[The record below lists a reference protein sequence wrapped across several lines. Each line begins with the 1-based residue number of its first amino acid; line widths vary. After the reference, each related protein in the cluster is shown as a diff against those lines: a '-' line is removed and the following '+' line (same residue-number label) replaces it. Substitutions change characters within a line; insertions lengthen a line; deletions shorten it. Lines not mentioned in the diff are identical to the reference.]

1 MTTNCGD
8 GRPLGRLILGIIVMV
23 LGLALA
29 LDNFG
34 LFHVRTVFR
43 LWPVI
48 LIVIGLTRL
57 SQSVRHGG
65 RPEGYVLTLVGV
77 GLLLMNLGL
86 LGFRQALAFLLLT
99 VGGVIVFRA
108 WRGAEGPGPEAL
120 SLDASQRIDAF
131 ALLGGVQRVSRAT
144 EFRGGS
150 ASAALGGCDI
160 DLRQASMPE
169 GGSAV
174 LDTLAIMG
182 GIEVRVPEDWSVET
196 RGMAVL
202 GGFEDKTRRPL
213 DDRRKLVITG
223 LAVMGGVEVKN

>member
-1 MTTNCGD
+1 MTTDCGES
-8 GRPLGRLILGIIVMV
+8 RPLGRLVLGIIVMV
-23 LGLALA
+23 LGLTLA

-34 LFHVRTVFR
+34 LFHVRNIFR
-43 LWPVI
+43 LWPLV
-48 LIVIGLTRL
+48 LVAVGLTRL
-57 SQSVRHGG
+57 QQSVRHGG
-65 RPEGYVLTLVGV
+65 RPEGYVMALVGT
-77 GLLLMNLGL
+77 GLLLMNFGL
-86 LGFRQALAFLLLT
+86 LSFRQVLAFLLLT
-99 VGGVIVFRA
+99 VGAVIVFRA
-108 WRGAEGPGPEAL
+108 WRQGNQPLPDAL
-120 SLDASQRIDAF
+120 SDASQRMDAF
-131 ALLGGVQRVSRAT
+131 ALLGGVHRVSRAT

-160 DLRQASMPE
+160 DLREASMPD

-213 DDRRKLVITG
+213 DDRKKLVITG

>member
-1 MTTNCGD
+1 MTTDCGE
-8 GRPLGRLILGIIVMV
+8 GRPIGRLVLGITVMV
-23 LGLALA
+23 LGLGLA

-34 LFHVRTVFR
+34 LFHVRNIFR
-43 LWPVI
+43 LWPLI
-48 LIVIGLTRL
+48 LIGIGLTRL
-57 SQSVRHGG
+57 SQSIRHGG

-86 LGFRQALAFLLLT
+86 LGFRQAVAFLMLS
-99 VGGVIVFRA
+99 VGGVIVYRA
-108 WRGAEGPGPEAL
+108 WREGNQPASDAL
-120 SLDASQRIDAF
+120 SSDTSQRMDAF

-160 DLRQASMPE
+160 DLREASMAE
-169 GGSAV
+169 GTSAV

-182 GIEVRVPEDWSVET
+182 GIEVRVPEDWTVET

-213 DDRRKLVITG
+213 DDRKKLVITG

>member
-1 MTTNCGD
+1 MTTDCGG
-8 GRPLGRLILGIIVMV
+8 GRPLSRMILGITVMA

-34 LFHVRTVFR
+34 LFQVRYIFR
-43 LWPVI
+43 LWPLI
-48 LIVIGLTRL
+48 LIAIGLSRL
-57 SQSVRHGG
+57 SQSIRHGG
-65 RPEGYVLTLVGV
+65 RPEGYVLALVGF
-77 GLLLMNLGL
+77 GLLLMNFGL
-86 LGFRQALAFLLLT
+86 LDFRQALAFFLLA
-99 VGGVIVFRA
+99 VGGVIIYRA
-108 WRGAEGPGPEAL
+108 SRGAQPGLVADASSE
-120 SLDASQRIDAF
+120 ASQRIDAF

-150 ASAALGGCDI
+150 CSAMLGGCDI
-160 DLRQASMPE
+160 DLREASMPE
-169 GGSAV
+169 GGTAV

-182 GIEVRVPEDWSVET
+182 GVEVRVPDDWSVET

-223 LAVMGGVEVKN
+223 LAVMGGVEIKN

>member
-1 MTTNCGD
+1 MTIDCGE
-8 GRPLGRLILGIIVMV
+8 GRPLGRLVLGITVMV

-34 LFHVRTVFR
+34 LFHVRNVFR

-48 LIVIGLTRL
+48 LIVIGLTRV

-65 RPEGYVLTLVGV
+65 RPEGHVMTLIGL
-77 GLLLMNLGL
+77 GLLLMNFGL
-86 LGFRQALAFLLLT
+86 LGFRQALAFFLLA
-99 VGGVIVFRA
+99 VGGVIIFRA
-108 WRGAEGPGPEAL
+108 WRGANQPVSDSL
-120 SLDASQRIDAF
+120 SADASQRMDAF
-131 ALLGGVQRVSRAT
+131 ALLGGVHRVSRST

-160 DLRQASMPE
+160 DLREASMSE
-169 GGSAV
+169 GSSAV

-213 DDRRKLVITG
+213 DDRKKLVITG

>member
-1 MTTNCGD
+1 MTINCGD
-8 GRPLGRLILGIIVMV
+8 NRPFGRLVLGVIVMV

-34 LFHVRTVFR
+34 LFQARYIFR
-43 LWPVI
+43 LWPVV

-57 SQSVRHGG
+57 QQSVRHGG

-77 GLLLMNLGL
+77 GLILMNFGL
-86 LGFRQALAFLLLT
+86 LGFRQALAFLFLT

-108 WRGAEGPGPEAL
+108 WRGTSGSSPDSF
-120 SLDASQRIDAF
+120 SLESSQRLDAF
-131 ALLGGVQRVSRAT
+131 ALLGGVHRVSRAT

-160 DLRQASMPE
+160 DLREADMPE

-213 DDRRKLVITG
+213 DDRKRLVITG

>member
-1 MTTNCGD
+1 MTTDCGES
-8 GRPLGRLILGIIVMV
+8 RPLGRLVLGIIVMV
-23 LGLALA
+23 LGLTLA

-34 LFHVRTVFR
+34 LFHVRNIFR
-43 LWPVI
+43 LWPLV
-48 LIVIGLTRL
+48 LVAVGLTRL
-57 SQSVRHGG
+57 QQSVRHGG
-65 RPEGYVLTLVGV
+65 RPEGYVMALVGT
-77 GLLLMNLGL
+77 GLLLMNFGL
-86 LGFRQALAFLLLT
+86 LSFRQVLAFLLLT
-99 VGGVIVFRA
+99 VGAVIVFRA
-108 WRGAEGPGPEAL
+108 WREGNQPRPDAL
-120 SLDASQRIDAF
+120 SDASQRMDAF
-131 ALLGGVQRVSRAT
+131 ALLGGVHRVSRAT

-160 DLRQASMPE
+160 DLREASMPD

-213 DDRRKLVITG
+213 DDRKKLVITG

>member
-1 MTTNCGD
+1 MTINCGD
-8 GRPLGRLILGIIVMV
+8 QRPVGRLILGITVMV
-23 LGLALA
+23 LGPALA

-34 LFHVRTVFR
+34 LFQVRHIFR

-57 SQSVRHGG
+57 QQSLRHGG
-65 RPEGYVLTLVGV
+65 RPEGYALTLIGV
-77 GLLLMNLGL
+77 GLLLMNFGL
-86 LGFRQALAFLLLT
+86 LGFRQALAFFLLT

-108 WRGAEGPGPEAL
+108 WRGANQPGADAA
-120 SLDASQRIDAF
+120 SLEASQRMDAF
-131 ALLGGVQRVSRAT
+131 ALLGGVHRVSRAT
-144 EFRGGS
+144 DFRGGS

-160 DLRQASMPE
+160 DLREASMPE
-169 GGSAV
+169 GTSAV

-213 DDRRKLVITG
+213 DDRKRLVITG

>member
-1 MTTNCGD
+1 
-8 GRPLGRLILGIIVMV
+8 MV

-34 LFHVRTVFR
+34 LFQVRNVFR
-43 LWPVI
+43 LWPVV
-48 LIVIGLTRL
+48 LIVIGVTRL
-57 SQSVRHGG
+57 SASARHGG
-65 RPEGYVLTLVGV
+65 RPEGHVMTVIGV
-77 GLLLMNLGL
+77 GLLLMNFGL
-86 LGFRQALAFLLLT
+86 LSFRQALAFFLLA

-108 WRGAEGPGPEAL
+108 WRGADQPGPDAL
-120 SLDASQRIDAF
+120 SGETSQRVDAF
-131 ALLGGVQRVSRAT
+131 ALLGGVQRVVRGS

-160 DLRQASMPE
+160 DLRETSIPE
-169 GGSAV
+169 GASAV

-213 DDRRKLVITG
+213 DDRKKLVITG

>member
-1 MTTNCGD
+1 MIRDCSE
-8 GRPLGRLILGIIVMV
+8 GRPFGRLALGIIVMV

-34 LFHVRTVFR
+34 LFQVRYIFR
-43 LWPVI
+43 LWPLI
-48 LIVIGLTRL
+48 LIVIGLTRI

-65 RPEGYVLTLVGV
+65 RPEGHVMTLIGL
-77 GLLLMNLGL
+77 GLLLMNFGL
-86 LGFRQALAFLLLT
+86 LSFRQALAFFLLA

-108 WRGAEGPGPEAL
+108 WRGTQLPADALAE
-120 SLDASQRIDAF
+120 DASQRMDAF
-131 ALLGGVQRVSRAT
+131 ALLGGVHRVSRAT
-144 EFRGGS
+144 DFRGGS

-160 DLRQASMPE
+160 DLREASMPE
-169 GGSAV
+169 GASAV

-213 DDRRKLVITG
+213 DDRKKLVVTG

>member
-1 MTTNCGD
+1 MTINCGD
-8 GRPLGRLILGIIVMV
+8 QRPVGRLILGITVMV

-34 LFHVRTVFR
+34 LFQVRYVFR
-43 LWPVI
+43 LWPLI

-57 SQSVRHGG
+57 QQSLRHGA
-65 RPEGYVLTLVGV
+65 RPEGHVLTLIGV
-77 GLLLMNLGL
+77 GLLMMNFGL
-86 LGFRQALAFLLLT
+86 LGFRQALAFVLLAA
-99 VGGVIVFRA
+99 GGLIVYRA
-108 WRGAEGPGPEAL
+108 WRGASQPGQDAA
-120 SLDASQRIDAF
+120 SLEASQRMDAF
-131 ALLGGVQRVSRAT
+131 ALLGGVHRVSRAT

-160 DLRQASMPE
+160 DLREASMAE
-169 GGSAV
+169 GTSAV

-213 DDRRKLVITG
+213 DDRKRLVITG